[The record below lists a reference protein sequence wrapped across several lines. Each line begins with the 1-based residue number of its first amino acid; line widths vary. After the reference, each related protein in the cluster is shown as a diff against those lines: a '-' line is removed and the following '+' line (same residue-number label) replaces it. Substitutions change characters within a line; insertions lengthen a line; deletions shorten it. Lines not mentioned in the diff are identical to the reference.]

1 MNLGSSNVRTLT
13 FCNLVRMNLVT
24 YLSHAS
30 SWPGF
35 LYGRFGHFWTV
46 AVAIR

>member
-30 SWPGF
+30 PRVKNIHAGIWKTTF
-35 LYGRFGHFWTV
+35 
-46 AVAIR
+46 